1 MQGVNCFVLEIPVTH
16 VEEVQELQENVSEK
30 EDKIS
35 GIENPMAEEQEKGT
49 HLPVILVVEDNQDM
63 LTFIAKQLSSA
74 YSVLKAKDGVEA
86 LEILEDANIDLL
98 ISDVMMPRM
107 DGMELCHRLKTD
119 LTYSHIPIVLLT
131 AKTNLESK
139 IED

>member
-1 MQGVNCFVLEIPVTH
+1 MG
-16 VEEVQELQENVSEK
+16 
-30 EDKIS
+30 
-35 GIENPMAEEQEKGT
+35 M
-49 HLPVILVVEDNQDM
+49 
-63 LTFIAKQLSSA
+63 
-74 YSVLKAKDGVEA
+74 EA

-131 AKTNLESK
+131 G
-139 IED
+139 